1 MSDGVRVAG
10 LRASGPLWS
19 GLSGRAKGVAAVL
32 LSLGFGWTWI
42 SAAAEPQSPAPSVQ
56 TFEGRGIYYIEG
68 RVRSPLGG
76 TTARSPFATNRLAID
91 DAHTRAQVDR
101 DAHRIVIR
109 NEHAYGLNEL
119 VACLL
124 LMGRGTTESG
134 RSVPAA
140 VHLKIHKTH
149 NRFVTS
155 LHPHPTVRDK
165 LASAEFEPFD
175 VVLANGKT
183 EVNVLTNALA
193 VEAVRDPQLSAR
205 LANLFM
211 QVTDQLEGQQLET
224 DRKGA
229 PLVDLLFGFGGEQAN
244 LKLARVRLLSNDPAN
259 GELIRAGSAEAM
271 LERGNWEFQIDSLT
285 PYIPRWQ
292 FQRDFFLFG
301 LEGLGAIEKI
311 SKRGLLK
318 GEKLVVGI
326 RDGTGYISVGD
337 ERSEIANPA
346 EVARSYLEFHFVG
359 GVVAQQVAELPAR
372 LK

>member
-1 MSDGVRVAG
+1 
-10 LRASGPLWS
+10 
-19 GLSGRAKGVAAVL
+19 
-32 LSLGFGWTWI
+32 
-42 SAAAEPQSPAPSVQ
+42 
-56 TFEGRGIYYIEG
+56 
-68 RVRSPLGG
+68 
-76 TTARSPFATNRLAID
+76 
-91 DAHTRAQVDR
+91 
-101 DAHRIVIR
+101 
-109 NEHAYGLNEL
+109 
-119 VACLL
+119 
-124 LMGRGTTESG
+124 
-134 RSVPAA
+134 
-140 VHLKIHKTH
+140 
-149 NRFVTS
+149 
-155 LHPHPTVRDK
+155 
-165 LASAEFEPFD
+165 
-175 VVLANGKT
+175 
-183 EVNVLTNALA
+183 

-229 PLVDLLFGFGGEQAN
+229 PLVDLLFGFGSEQAN